1 MNFRDVFKNC
11 SIEPT
16 CCLLFNTFGL
26 VSEVKYYID
35 TKFNMGFNVD
45 SDILIVRDWKV
56 HCTIKNHCSI
66 IPSNKRKKT
75 VIKSLSGHSTQAL
88 MRQLITQIVY
98 YRITTEVLTD
108 APNAFLVET
117 TVNYFEK

>member
-1 MNFRDVFKNC
+1 
-11 SIEPT
+11 
-16 CCLLFNTFGL
+16 
-26 VSEVKYYID
+26 
-35 TKFNMGFNVD
+35 MGFNVD

-117 TVNYFEK
+117 TVNYLRNKDSQVRKGGIIKFSDIK